1 MVYEAI
7 IVALITGACAVIS
20 QFIISARNAN
30 QLYDKLDK
38 QSELS
43 DERIWSELRVIKT
56 EMLELTREVRT
67 HNDFAHRVPLVEEQ
81 IKNAQKDIDD
91 IRKKVV

>member
-7 IVALITGACAVIS
+7 IVALITGACAIIS
-20 QFIISARNAN
+20 QIVVSARSTKD
-30 QLYDKLDK
+30 LYDKLDK

-56 EMLELTREVRT
+56 EMAELTREVRE
-67 HNDFAHRVPLVEEQ
+67 HNNFARRMPIVEEQ
-81 IKNAQKDIDD
+81 IKNAQKDIEAL
-91 IRKKVV
+91 KGKVG

>member
-1 MVYEAI
+1 MSEAI
-7 IVALITGACAVIS
+7 IVALITGACAVVS
-20 QFIISARNAN
+20 QFIISWRNSKE
-30 QLYDKLDK
+30 LYDKLDK

-56 EMLELTREVRT
+56 EMAELTREVRT

>member
-7 IVALITGACAVIS
+7 IVALITGACAIIS
-20 QFIISARNAN
+20 QIVVSARSTKD
-30 QLYDKLDK
+30 LYDKLDK

-56 EMLELTREVRT
+56 EMAELTREVRE
-67 HNDFAHRVPLVEEQ
+67 HNNFARRMPIVEEQ
-81 IKNAQKDIDD
+81 MKNAQKDIEEL
-91 IRKKVV
+91 KGKVG